1 MKTFSV
7 ARYCLLLALFLYQY
21 LNAAIVSAYM
31 IGVIGLMGVTV
42 FQLAYLGSLIFL
54 VYRKKQEGTTR
65 SKSLKW
71 LGAGFLVLV
80 LVSYLVSS
88 ISAVSSSN
96 QEALLQVFG
105 QLPVPTIILFL
116 INASM
121 VEELV
126 YRGLLWEVLPGRV
139 SKVVLTSMGFA
150 LAHQPDS
157 FTSFILYA
165 SMGLVLGT
173 VRHQA
178 GLKTAISLHT
188 LWNIFVL
195 GLTQLV

>member
-21 LNAAIVSAYM
+21 LNAAIVSAYVM
-31 IGVIGLMGVTV
+31 GVFGLMGVTV
-42 FQLAYLGSLIFL
+42 FQLAYLGSLIIL
-54 VYRKKQEGTTR
+54 VYRKKQEGKTR

-71 LGAGFLVLV
+71 LGAGFLVLL
-80 LVSYLVSS
+80 LVSYLVSL
-88 ISAVSSSN
+88 ISSVSSSN
-96 QEALLQVFG
+96 QEALLQVFE
-105 QLPVPTIILFL
+105 QLPVITIVLFL

-126 YRGLLWEVLPGRV
+126 YRGLLWEVLPGLV
-139 SKVVLTSMGFA
+139 SKVVVTSMAFA

-157 FTSFILYA
+157 FTGFILYA

-178 GLKTAISLHT
+178 GLKMAIGLHT

>member
-21 LNAAIVSAYM
+21 LNAAIVSAYVM
-31 IGVIGLMGVTV
+31 GVIGLMGVTV
-42 FQLAYLGSLIFL
+42 FQLAYLGSLIIL
-54 VYRKKQEGTTR
+54 VYRKKQEGKTR

-71 LGAGFLVLV
+71 LGAGFLVLL
-80 LVSYLVSS
+80 LVSYLVSL
-88 ISAVSSSN
+88 ISVVSSRN

-105 QLPVPTIILFL
+105 QLPVLTIVLFL

-126 YRGLLWEVLPGRV
+126 YRGLLWEVLPGLV
-139 SKVVLTSMGFA
+139 SKVVVISMAFT

-178 GLKTAISLHT
+178 GLKMAIGLHT
-188 LWNIFVL
+188 L
-195 GLTQLV
+195 

>member
-21 LNAAIVSAYM
+21 LNAAIVSAYVM
-31 IGVIGLMGVTV
+31 GLIGLVGVTV
-42 FQLAYLGSLIFL
+42 FQLAYLGCLIIL
-54 VYRKKQEGTTR
+54 VHRKKLEGKTR
-65 SKSLKW
+65 SKSLIW
-71 LGAGFLVLV
+71 LGAGFLVLL
-80 LVSYLVSS
+80 LVSYLVSL

-96 QEALLQVFG
+96 QEALLQVFE
-105 QLPVPTIILFL
+105 QIPVPTIVLFL

-126 YRGLLWEVLPGRV
+126 YRGLLWEVLPGLV
-139 SKVVLTSMGFA
+139 SKVVVTSMAFA

-165 SMGLVLGT
+165 SMGVVLGT

-178 GLKTAISLHT
+178 CLKMAVGLHT

>member
-7 ARYCLLLALFLYQY
+7 ARYCLILALFLYQY
-21 LNAAIVSAYM
+21 LNAAIVSAYVM
-31 IGVIGLMGVTV
+31 GLIGLVGVTV
-42 FQLAYLGSLIFL
+42 FQLAYLGSLIIL
-54 VYRKKQEGTTR
+54 VYRKKQEACTR
-65 SKSLKW
+65 STSLIW
-71 LGAGFLVLV
+71 FGTGFLVLL
-80 LVSYLVSS
+80 LVSYLVSL
-88 ISAVSSSN
+88 ISSVSSSN

-105 QLPVPTIILFL
+105 ELPVPTIVLFL
-116 INASM
+116 INASI

-126 YRGLLWEVLPGRV
+126 YRGLLWEVLPGLV
-139 SKVVLTSMGFA
+139 SKVVVTSIGFA

-178 GLKTAISLHT
+178 GLKMAIDLHT

>member
-21 LNAAIVSAYM
+21 LNATIVSAYVM
-31 IGVIGLMGVTV
+31 GVIGLVGVTV
-42 FQLAYLGSLIFL
+42 FQLAYLGSLIIL
-54 VYRKKQEGTTR
+54 VYRKKQEGSAR
-65 SKSLKW
+65 SKCLIC
-71 LGAGFLVLV
+71 LGTEFLVLL
-80 LVSYLVSS
+80 LVSYLVSL
-88 ISAVSSSN
+88 ISSVSSSN
-96 QEALLQVFG
+96 QEALLQVFE
-105 QLPVPTIILFL
+105 QLPVPTIVLFL

-139 SKVVLTSMGFA
+139 LKVVVTSIVFA
-150 LAHQPDS
+150 LAHQPDN

-178 GLKTAISLHT
+178 GLKPAIGLHM

-195 GLTQLV
+195 DLTQLV

>member
-21 LNAAIVSAYM
+21 LNAAIVSAYVM
-31 IGVIGLMGVTV
+31 GVIGSMGVTV
-42 FQLAYLGSLIFL
+42 FQLAYLGSLIIL
-54 VYRKKQEGTTR
+54 VYRKRQEVSAR
-65 SKSLKW
+65 SKCLIC
-71 LGAGFLVLV
+71 LGTGFLVLL
-80 LVSYLVSS
+80 LVSYLVSL
-88 ISAVSSSN
+88 ISSVSSSN
-96 QEALLQVFG
+96 QEALLQVFE
-105 QLPVPTIILFL
+105 QLPVPTIVLFL

-126 YRGLLWEVLPGRV
+126 YRGLLWEVLPGLV
-139 SKVVLTSMGFA
+139 SKVVVTSMGFA

-157 FTSFILYA
+157 FTSFILYS

-178 GLKTAISLHT
+178 GLKTAIGLHT

-195 GLTQLV
+195 GLTQ

>member
-21 LNAAIVSAYM
+21 LNAAIVSAYVM
-31 IGVIGLMGVTV
+31 GVIGLMGVTV
-42 FQLAYLGSLIFL
+42 FQLAYLGSLIIL
-54 VYRKKQEGTTR
+54 VYRKKQEGTSR
-65 SKSLKW
+65 SKSLIW
-71 LGAGFLVLV
+71 LGTGFLVLL
-80 LVSYLVSS
+80 LVSYLVSL
-88 ISAVSSSN
+88 ISSVSSSN
-96 QEALLQVFG
+96 QEALLQVFE
-105 QLPVPTIILFL
+105 QLPVLTIALFL

-126 YRGLLWEVLPGRV
+126 YRGLLWEVLPGLV
-139 SKVVLTSMGFA
+139 SKVVVTSMGFA

-165 SMGLVLGT
+165 SMGVVLGT

-178 GLKTAISLHT
+178 GLTMAIGLHT